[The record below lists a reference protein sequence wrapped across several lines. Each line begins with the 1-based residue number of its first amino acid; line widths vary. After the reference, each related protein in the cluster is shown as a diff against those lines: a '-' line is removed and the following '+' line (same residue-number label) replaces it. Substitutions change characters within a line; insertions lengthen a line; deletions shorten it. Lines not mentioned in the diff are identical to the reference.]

1 MILVLI
7 FVGVALATVGLL
19 SLLDVQFKVSKVTAI
34 AAFVGGMIMVVGAE
48 AGLIGASSSFFK
60 AQQIQTSAC
69 ELDGESSYPDNRR
82 VDPDHLIRKYILG
95 CMAHAGYAWTSAHEH
110 CKEAPLATNPLCYL
124 PTGLFDRAV
133 TRVQVAFE

>member
-48 AGLIGASSSFFK
+48 AGLIGSSSSFFK